1 MVSVLIRCWKEH
13 LKLLED
19 LFKVI
24 MVFENG
30 YSVTEKGAVSSF
42 INEHLYDWV
51 IKQSINLAILGH
63 IQIRS

>member
-1 MVSVLIRCWKEH
+1 MVSVLIRCWKKH
-13 LKLLED
+13 LKPLED
-19 LFKVI
+19 LLKVI

-30 YSVTEKGAVSSF
+30 YSVTEKGAVSLF

-51 IKQSINLAILGH
+51 TKQSIKLAILGR